1 MTDRRDSAIE
11 ALLAGRGYEWAV
23 ANGHIQS
30 GQSLSTAEA
39 LGITQRDVVAYLEAY
54 PVPGLDTRVA
64 DYQNVSDGP
73 KWCRENG
80 GFVVGWQER
89 GAFFP
94 EHAVSSEE
102 ELRQVWIKYLAG
114 SLGLAA

>member
-1 MTDRRDSAIE
+1 MTDRRDFAIE

-23 ANGHIQS
+23 ENGYIQS
-30 GQSLSTAEA
+30 GQSLSTSEA
-39 LGITQRDVVAYLEAY
+39 LGITRRDVVAYLEAH
-54 PVPGLDTRVA
+54 PVPGLDTRMA
-64 DYQNVSDGP
+64 YYQSVSDGP
-73 KWCRENG
+73 KWRPENG

-94 EHAVSSEE
+94 EHAVSSEQ